1 VLSLLATERR
11 EAALRV
17 IVNELQG
24 LKQRTGIG
32 HYTAELIR
40 CARLQAAGDVID
52 GFPGGWV
59 RRATCGFFR
68 ASGNLGQPAR
78 RAKLVGKM
86 KSAAV
91 GMVRDGWQGFLD
103 RRFSHTC
110 RAGRYDVYHEP
121 NYLAMP
127 ADCPTVVTLHDLSV
141 VLHPQWHPADR
152 VNRFEKQLPDV
163 LGRAAHFL
171 ADTDSVRREVIDVLG
186 VPTNRVSRVYMGIR
200 DDLRPL
206 SADVVQAG
214 LAQLGLPRHYLLCLG
229 TIEPRKNVL
238 RLLQAYHSLPSAV
251 RADWPLVLAG
261 GWGWNATDVRR
272 FLDAAGRDAGVIHL
286 GYVADEHLPILY
298 NGAQAL
304 FFPSYYEGFGLPP
317 LEMMACGGA
326 VIASTAAAVVEMVGR
341 QAHLIHPEDDD
352 GWRTALL
359 RIVSDDE
366 WRQSL
371 RAGAVQTARPFTWE
385 RCAAETMAVWRHVG
399 GEVPALRRAA

>member
-1 VLSLLATERR
+1 M
-11 EAALRV
+11 RV

-32 HYTAELIR
+32 HYTAELLR
-40 CARLQAAGDVID
+40 CARHQAAGDVID

-59 RRATCGFFR
+59 RRASSRFFR
-68 ASGNLGQPAR
+68 AGGNLGQPGKQANR
-78 RAKLVGKM
+78 LGKL

-91 GMVRDGWQGFLD
+91 GMARDGWQGFLN
-103 RRFSHTC
+103 RRFSQIC
-110 RAGRYDVYHEP
+110 RAGQYDLYHEP
-121 NYLAMP
+121 NYLPMP
-127 ADCPTVVTLHDLSV
+127 ADFPTVVTLHDLSV

-152 VNRFEKQLPDV
+152 VKRFEKHLPDM
-163 LGRAAHFL
+163 LRRASHFL

-186 VPTNRVSRVYMGIR
+186 VSPDRVSRVYMGIR

-206 SADVVQAG
+206 SANLVQAE
-214 LAQLGLPRHYLLCLG
+214 LAQLGLPRQFLLCLG

-261 GWGWNATDVRR
+261 GWGWNASDVRR
-272 FLDAAGRDAGVIHL
+272 YLDEIGRDDGVIHL

-298 NGAQAL
+298 NAARAL
-304 FFPSYYEGFGLPP
+304 FFPSHYEGFGLPP

-326 VIASTAAAVVEMVGR
+326 VVASTAAAMVETVGR
-341 QAHLIHPEDDD
+341 QAHLVHPEDDD
-352 GWRTALL
+352 GWRSALL
-359 RIVSDDE
+359 RIITDDE

-371 RAGAVQTARPFTWE
+371 RAGAMETSLPFTWE
-385 RCAAETMAVWRHVG
+385 RCAEETVAVWRQVC
-399 GEVPALRRAA
+399 GERPAMRQAA